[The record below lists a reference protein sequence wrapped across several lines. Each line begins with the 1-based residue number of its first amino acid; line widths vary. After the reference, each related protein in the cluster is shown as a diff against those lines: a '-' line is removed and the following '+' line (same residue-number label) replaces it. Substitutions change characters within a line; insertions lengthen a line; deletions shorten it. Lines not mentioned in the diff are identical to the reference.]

1 MSTSRRGFLRGA
13 AVVALGAAGTAALP
27 GTAAEAAGE
36 LESAAG
42 LSVARAGGA
51 EPAHLALPRLA
62 SAMDGSD
69 VLGGFRTPPAEVL
82 PRVWWHWM
90 NQNITQE
97 GIKAD
102 LEWFKRAGIG
112 GMVNFDGAGRVP
124 VVVPNPLPYM
134 SDGWKSAFR
143 YAMQQADRLGLEADV
158 ACSPGWSETGG
169 PWVTAEDAMK
179 KYVWTETWVAGGR
192 GQVKLPQPPAVAGQF
207 ADSAAA
213 SSTPTPL
220 PAFYRDAR
228 VFAYRVPNGTQNQ
241 AALAPKVFASGLQA
255 DPKATPTSNGDQG
268 VPLDVAKLSNA
279 SVADA
284 QYLPAAGGA
293 GTWVRFEYQRPV
305 AVTGVTI
312 AAGAAFSGWND
323 VVEYGPSAQV
333 YSSRDG
339 RQWTLLAQGVYSG
352 VQRTLF
358 VPQTTAKYFKV
369 VFGQS
374 STAPSSAPIALA
386 SLILRTVAT
395 VHEFEVKAGFGQTA
409 NYYHVATPSQGGG
422 PAVRRSD
429 VVDLTGRMA
438 PDGTLNW
445 RAPGGT
451 WVVVRL
457 GYSLTGHQNGP
468 ASTAAT
474 GLEVDKLDAGRVR
487 KYLNTYLDM
496 LTDAAGK
503 DLFGRRGLT
512 GLLNDSYEAGYQ
524 NWTESLL
531 DEFRKRRGYDPAP
544 HLPVLTGVPVDSA
557 ADADK
562 FLWDWRRTLNELLA
576 QNHYQIIPAEAHK
589 RGIQRTYAEAQEDKR
604 GWFGDDMEMRQ
615 YADFPM
621 GASGEAFAPGDQ
633 SFETYRVDTRGAASV
648 AHIYGRPQAAV
659 EAFTFTP
666 QGFTPKDLKPLA
678 DEMLAQGATRFMIHT
693 SVHQPLDRGPGV
705 TLNGIGSFFTRLET
719 WAEVA
724 KPWTTYLSRCSWLL
738 SRGTHVADVAYFY
751 GQEAPATGVWGRT
764 FRQTDQPIGYDYDF
778 VNGTVILNE
787 MSVRDR
793 RIVTRSG
800 QAYALLQLGG
810 DAQRIT
816 LAVLRKLA
824 GFVDAGAAIAGP
836 KPLGSPSLAD
846 DDAEFQKLATRLWGD
861 GEERDRVVGAGRV
874 FSGVTAAEALAEL
887 GVTPDWTF
895 RLDAM
900 DPLTANEPLWLTH
913 RRTDSADIYFIVN
926 RRNVRTTIPLT
937 LRSAGSAVET
947 WDPVSG
953 QTAPITFDATSGATQ
968 LTVDLGPADSIF
980 LVVSHGKPGS
990 KTVAVTA
997 DRQIGAIAGAWQV
1010 DFPAD
1015 RGAPAKANFAYL
1027 RSFTQE
1033 SDPGIRYFSG
1043 TATYSTTFDAPAEW
1057 AKLGGRVILDLG
1069 EVHDIAQ
1076 VTINGADAGI
1086 AWRAPYRLDIT
1097 GALRGGRNTLQ
1108 VKVTNS
1114 WFNRLVGDQQPGAT
1128 PIAYVQPPLK
1138 NIAAG
1143 TELKPAGL
1151 LGPVRIV
1158 NRA

>member
-1 MSTSRRGFLRGA
+1 MATSRRGFLRGA
-13 AVVALGAAGTAALP
+13 AVAAIGAAGASAVP
-27 GTAAEAAGE
+27 G
-36 LESAAG
+36 SAAG
-42 LSVARAGGA
+42 ASAVAPDLSGMAP
-51 EPAHLALPRLA
+51 PAVPRLA
-62 SAMDGSD
+62 SALDGSD
-69 VLGGFRTPPAEVL
+69 TINGFRTPPADAL

-102 LEWFKRAGIG
+102 LEWFKRAGVG

-124 VVVPNPLPYM
+124 VVVPTPLPYM
-134 SDGWKSAFR
+134 SDGWKAAFR
-143 YAMQQADRLGLEADV
+143 YAMQLADQLGLEADV

-179 KYVWTETWVAGGR
+179 KYVWTETWVNGG
-192 GQVKLPQPPAVAGQF
+192 QHDVKLPQPPAVAGQF
-207 ADSAAA
+207 ADAAA
-213 SSTPTPL
+213 SSSTPTPL
-220 PAFYRDAR
+220 PSFYRDAR
-228 VFAYRVPNGTQNQ
+228 VFAYRVPDGTRSQ
-241 AALAPKVFASGLQA
+241 AQWAPRVYASG
-255 DPKATPTSNGDQG
+255 G
-268 VPLDVAKLSNA
+268 PLDGAKLANA
-279 SVADA
+279 SVADP
-284 QYLPAAGGA
+284 QNLPAPGPD
-293 GTWVRFEYQRPV
+293 GTWVRFDYDRSV
-305 AVTGVTI
+305 TVTGLTI

-323 VVEYGPSAQV
+323 VVEYGPSARL
-333 YSSRDG
+333 YTSRDG
-339 RQWTLLAQGVYSG
+339 RKWDLLAQGVYSG

-358 VPQTTAKYFKV
+358 VPQTTVRYFKV

-374 STAPSSAPIALA
+374 STAPSSTPIALS

-409 NYYHVATPSQGGG
+409 NYYRIATPTQGAGT
-422 PAVRRSD
+422 AVRRAD
-429 VVDLTGRMA
+429 VVDLTDRMA
-438 PDGTLNW
+438 PDGTLRW
-445 RAPGGT
+445 PVPGGT

-457 GYSLTGHQNGP
+457 GFSLTGHQNGP

-474 GLEVDKLDAGRVR
+474 GLEVDKLDAGRVG

-496 LTDAAGK
+496 LSDAAGK
-503 DLFGRRGLT
+503 DLFGARGLT

-531 DEFRKRRGYDPAP
+531 DEFRKRRGYDPLP

-557 ADADK
+557 ADSDK

-576 QNHYQIIPAEAHK
+576 QNHYQVIPAEAHK
-589 RGIQRTYAEAQEDKR
+589 RGLQRTYAEAQEDKR
-604 GWFGDDMEMRQ
+604 GWFGDDLEMRQ
-615 YADFPM
+615 YADIPM

-648 AHIYGRPQAAV
+648 AHIYGRSHAAV

-724 KPWTTYLSRCSWLL
+724 KPWTTYLARCCWLL

-764 FRQTDQPIGYDYDF
+764 FRQADQPIGYDYDF

-800 QAYALLQLGG
+800 QAYALLWLGG
-810 DAQRIT
+810 DAQRVT

-836 KPLGSPSLAD
+836 KPAGSPSLAD
-846 DDAEFQKLATRLWGD
+846 NDAEFQQLATRLWGD
-861 GEERDRVVGAGRV
+861 GDERDRVVGAGRV
-874 FSGVTAAEALAEL
+874 FSGVTAAEALGEL
-887 GVTPDWTF
+887 GVVPDWTY

-900 DPLTANEPLWLTH
+900 DPLTANEPLWLSH
-913 RRTDSADIYFIVN
+913 RRTDSADVYFLVN

-937 LRSAGSAVET
+937 LRSTGSTVET
-947 WDPVSG
+947 WDPVTG
-953 QTAPITFDATSGATQ
+953 QTAPITFDTTGGATK
-968 LTVDLGPADSIF
+968 LTVDLGPVDSIF
-980 LVVSHGKPGS
+980 VIVSHGNPGS
-990 KTVAVTA
+990 KTVAPVTE
-997 DRQIGAIAGAWQV
+997 RQIGAVAGPWKV
-1010 DFPAD
+1010 DFPAG
-1015 RGAPAKANFAYL
+1015 RGAPATVTFPFL
-1027 RSFTQE
+1027 RSLSQE
-1033 SDPGIRYFSG
+1033 ADAGIRYFSG
-1043 TATYSTTFDAPAEW
+1043 TATYTATFDVPGDW
-1057 AKLGGRVILDLG
+1057 MGLGGRVVVDLG
-1069 EVHDIAQ
+1069 EVADIAQ
-1076 VTINGADAGI
+1076 VAVNGADAGI
-1086 AWRAPYRLDIT
+1086 AWRAPYRLDVT
-1097 GALRGGRNTLQ
+1097 DALRVGRNTLQ

-1128 PIAYVQPPLK
+1128 AVAYVQPPLR
-1138 NIAAG
+1138 NIGAG
-1143 TELKPAGL
+1143 TELEPAGL

-1158 NRA
+1158 NRT